1 MKLLTF
7 IYQNSSALETETS
20 EINDSSNK
28 SGDDMMQSYISL
40 TTELIIGFFALLILS
55 KVLGKNQ
62 ITQLTPFD
70 FISALVVGELLG
82 NAIYD
87 ENINLI
93 YVLYAIFIWGSLIY
107 SIEMITQKFRFT
119 RGLLEGSP
127 SIIIAKGRI
136 QYDEL
141 RKNKLDLNQLQHL
154 MREKGVFS
162 IREVQYGI
170 LETNGT
176 VNIQRKQAFNTP
188 INQQLDIYEEEPSLP
203 VPLIMD
209 GEIIYEGLKQINQTE
224 EWLKKQIE
232 HRGFLSHRA
241 IFYAEWLDDQPL
253 YMQNYTP

>member
-1 MKLLTF
+1 M
-7 IYQNSSALETETS
+7 
-20 EINDSSNK
+20 
-28 SGDDMMQSYISL
+28 
-40 TTELIIGFFALLILS
+40 
-55 KVLGKNQ
+55 
-62 ITQLTPFD
+62 
-70 FISALVVGELLG
+70 
-82 NAIYD
+82 
-87 ENINLI
+87 

-136 QYDEL
+136 QFDEL

-154 MREKGVFS
+154 LREKGVFS

-176 VNIQRKQAFNTP
+176 VNIQLKHAFRSP
-188 INQQLDIYEEEPSLP
+188 SNQDMAVEGVDQSLP

-209 GEIIYEGLKQINQTE
+209 GEIIYEGLKKIKKTEGWLHEQIH
-224 EWLKKQIE
+224 K
-232 HRGFLSHRA
+232 RGFPSHKM

-253 YMQNYTP
+253 FMQNYTP

>member
-1 MKLLTF
+1 
-7 IYQNSSALETETS
+7 
-20 EINDSSNK
+20 
-28 SGDDMMQSYISL
+28 MQSYISL
-40 TTELIIGFFALLILS
+40 TTELIVGFFALLVLS

-70 FISALVVGELLG
+70 FISALVIGELLG

-87 ENINLI
+87 DDIHLV

-136 QYDEL
+136 QFDEL

-154 MREKGVFS
+154 LREKGVFS

-176 VNIQRKQAFNTP
+176 VNIQLKHAFRSP
-188 INQQLDIYEEEPSLP
+188 SNQDMAVEGVDQSLP

-209 GEIIYEGLKQINQTE
+209 GEIIYEGLKKIKKTEGWLHEQIH
-224 EWLKKQIE
+224 K
-232 HRGFLSHRA
+232 RGFPSHKM

-253 YMQNYTP
+253 FMQNYTP